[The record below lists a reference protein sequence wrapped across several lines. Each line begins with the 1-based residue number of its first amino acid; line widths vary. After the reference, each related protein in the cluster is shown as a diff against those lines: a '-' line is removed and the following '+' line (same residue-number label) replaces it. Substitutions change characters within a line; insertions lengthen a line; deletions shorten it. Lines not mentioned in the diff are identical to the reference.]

1 MIKLSQAGEAKA
13 LPTLSLF
20 LADFSYILAVW
31 LYPKMSAPVSLWQI
45 WAALE
50 ESLLLIITDGLPCG
64 CSAATAGREGYGQ
77 GRKLKVKMIMQARW
91 GRKNNNCIWSSFLN
105 NKISWDPQKSTFMSY
120 FTVATS
126 THTRTCS
133 RALAPSP
140 SPSPPQPSC
149 AGCVSWGA
157 IRLGKDTQVEI
168 KIRFK
173 GFFFFFKWSTLKRT
187 LKAEVVTCNSLTI
200 WTED

>member
-13 LPTLSLF
+13 LPTLSLI
-20 LADFSYILAVW
+20 LADFSYILALW

-77 GRKLKVKMIMQARW
+77 GRKLKVKMVMQARW

-126 THTRTCS
+126 THAHVLADVLTRS
-133 RALAPSP
+133 RSLSLPLPPSAFL
-140 SPSPPQPSC
+140 C
-149 AGCVSWGA
+149 WLCLLRGY
-157 IRLGKDTQVEI
+157 
-168 KIRFK
+168 
-173 GFFFFFKWSTLKRT
+173 
-187 LKAEVVTCNSLTI
+187 KAREKYTSRN
-200 WTED
+200 